1 MMREPARTPAVV
13 VVTGGAGRLGRLMAR
28 GFADQ
33 GAHVAAIV
41 RNRTESDVPRR
52 LFPADLTD
60 ETDTVRVF
68 ADIQAAFGPVDVLV
82 HTVGGWAETLLME
95 TSLEEWD
102 RMLRINLTTT
112 FLCFREAARHMSPRG
127 GRLIAFASGQGADRG
142 RARQSAYA
150 AGKAGVVRV
159 VESLAEELA
168 PAGITTHAIAPS
180 YVLFDNQDTVR
191 GVHAASLV
199 DLVLYV
205 AGPAGASLSGAT
217 VRAYGTLS

>member
-1 MMREPARTPAVV
+1 MREPARTQPVV
-13 VVTGGAGRLGRLMAR
+13 VVTGAAGRLGRLMAR

-33 GAHVAAIV
+33 KAHVAAIV
-41 RNRTESDVPRR
+41 RNRAASDIPGR
-52 LFPADLTD
+52 LFPANLAD
-60 ETDTVRVF
+60 EADTARVF
-68 ADIQAAFGPVDVLV
+68 ANIQAAFGPVDVLV
-82 HTVGGWAETLLME
+82 HTVGGWAETPLME

-102 RMLRINLTTT
+102 RLLRINLTTT
-112 FLCFREAARHMSPRG
+112 FLCFREAARHMPLHG

-150 AGKAGVVRV
+150 AAKAGVVRV

-180 YVLFDNQDTVR
+180 YVLFEDHGAAR

-199 DLVLYV
+199 DLALYV
-205 AGPAGASLSGAT
+205 AGPAGASLNGAT
-217 VRAYGTLS
+217 LRAYGTLS